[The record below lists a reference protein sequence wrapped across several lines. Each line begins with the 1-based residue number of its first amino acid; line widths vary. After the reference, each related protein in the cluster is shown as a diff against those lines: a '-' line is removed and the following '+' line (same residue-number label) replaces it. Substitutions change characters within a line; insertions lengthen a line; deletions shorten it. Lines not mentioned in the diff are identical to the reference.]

1 MDLRHIRT
9 FVTVAELGTVSG
21 AASRLHVAQPALSR
35 QIANL
40 EDELGVR
47 LFDRVGRRLL
57 LTGEGDQLLSD
68 CRGLLNSARALGE
81 RAQGLRRGDVGILRV
96 SASPHLIEGV
106 FPELLHRYA
115 ERYPNVQVRLSD
127 VIGPDSLPMLE
138 RGEIHL
144 TQGLASAL
152 APDESR
158 FAGFPLAP
166 MEILAASH
174 PRLKL
179 GASGEVE
186 IDRLAPH
193 PLLQAT
199 TEFLMR
205 RHFDAACR
213 MAGFTPNYA
222 LECRSPHAL
231 LALAEAGHGVAIIP
245 SALRV
250 GRYQVRRV
258 RVTYRGKPIEEP
270 LAMIW
275 DKRRALPPYAKVFC
289 EMLAAQVQQAFPV
302 GGASGRRR

>member
-9 FVTVAELGTVSG
+9 FVTVAELGTVSQ

-68 CRGLLNSARALGE
+68 CRGLLNSARSLGE
-81 RAQGLRRGDVGILRV
+81 RAQVLRRGDVGILRV

-106 FPELLHRYA
+106 FPELLRRYA
-115 ERYPNVQVRLSD
+115 KRYPNVQVRLSD
-127 VIGPDSLPMLE
+127 VVGPESFAMLE

-144 TQGLASAL
+144 TQGLASAVV
-152 APDESR
+152 PEDPR
-158 FAGFPLAP
+158 FTGFPLAP
-166 MEILAASH
+166 MEMLAACP
-174 PRLKL
+174 PRMKL
-179 GASGEVE
+179 GKDGEVE
-186 IDRLAPH
+186 IDRLALH

-213 MAGFTPNYA
+213 MAGFTPNYV

-250 GRYQVRRV
+250 TRYRLQRL
-258 RVTYRGKPIEEP
+258 RVTFRGKPIEEP
-270 LAMIW
+270 LAIMW
-275 DKRRALPPYAKVFC
+275 DKRRALPAYAKVFC
-289 EMLAAQVQQAFPV
+289 EMLAEDVRQAFPV
-302 GGASGRRR
+302 

>member
-81 RAQGLRRGDVGILRV
+81 RAQVLRRGEVGILRV

-106 FPELLHRYA
+106 FPELLRRYA
-115 ERYPNVQVRLSD
+115 KRYPNVQVRLSD
-127 VIGPDSLPMLE
+127 VVGPESFAMLE

-144 TQGLASAL
+144 TQGLASAVV
-152 APDESR
+152 PDDPR
-158 FAGFPLAP
+158 FTGFPLAP
-166 MEILAASH
+166 MEMLAACP
-174 PRLKL
+174 PRLRL
-179 GASGEVE
+179 GADGGVE

-213 MAGFTPNYA
+213 MAGFTPNYV

-231 LALAEAGHGVAIIP
+231 LALAEAGHGIAIIP

-250 GRYQVRRV
+250 GRYRLQRL

-270 LAMIW
+270 LAIMW
-275 DKRRALPPYAKVFC
+275 DKRRALPAYAKVFC
-289 EMLAAQVQQAFPV
+289 EMLAERVQRAFPV
-302 GGASGRRR
+302 KRRSRQT

>member
-9 FVTVAELGTVSG
+9 FVTVAEVGTVSK

-35 QIANL
+35 QIAHL

-47 LFDRVGRRLL
+47 LFDRAGRRLL
-57 LTGEGDQLLSD
+57 LTGEGEQLLSD

-81 RAQGLRRGDVGILRV
+81 RAQVLRRGEVGILRV

-115 ERYPNVQVRLSD
+115 GRYPNVQVRLGD
-127 VIGPDSLPMLE
+127 VVGPDALAMLE

-144 TQGLASAL
+144 TQGLTSAL
-152 APDESR
+152 APDDLR
-158 FAGFPLAP
+158 FAAFPLAP
-166 MEILAASH
+166 MEMLAACH

-179 GASGEVE
+179 GKDGKVE
-186 IDRLAPH
+186 IDRLAPY

-213 MAGFTPNYA
+213 MAGFTPNTI

-250 GRYQVRRV
+250 NRYRLRRM
-258 RVTYRGKPIEEP
+258 RVLYRGKPIDEP
-270 LAMIW
+270 LAMLW
-275 DKRRALPPYAKVFC
+275 DRRRALPAYAKAFC
-289 EMLAAQVQQAFPV
+289 EMLAEQVRQAFPV
-302 GGASGRRR
+302 DGKAI

>member
-1 MDLRHIRT
+1 MDLRRIRT
-9 FVTVAELGTVSG
+9 FVTVAEVGTVSR

-35 QIANL
+35 QIARL

-47 LFDRVGRRLL
+47 LFDRAGRRLL
-57 LTGEGDQLLSD
+57 LTGEGEQLLSD

-81 RAQGLRRGDVGILRV
+81 RAQVLRRGEVGILRV
-96 SASPHLIEGV
+96 SASPHLIEGA
-106 FPELLHRYA
+106 FPELLRRYA
-115 ERYPNVQVRLSD
+115 GRYPNVQVRLSD
-127 VIGPDSLPMLE
+127 VVGPDAFAMLE

-152 APDESR
+152 PSDDPR
-158 FAGFPLAP
+158 FAGYPLAP
-166 MEILAASH
+166 MEMLAASH

-179 GASGEVE
+179 GKGGAIE
-186 IDRLAPH
+186 IDRLAPY

-213 MAGFTPNYA
+213 MAGFTPNYI

-250 GRYQVRRV
+250 NRYRLRRM
-258 RVTYRGKPIEEP
+258 RVLYRGKPIDEP

-275 DKRRALPPYAKVFC
+275 DRRRALPAYAKAFC
-289 EMLAAQVQQAFPV
+289 EMLAEQVRQVFPV
-302 GGASGRRR
+302 DGKTT